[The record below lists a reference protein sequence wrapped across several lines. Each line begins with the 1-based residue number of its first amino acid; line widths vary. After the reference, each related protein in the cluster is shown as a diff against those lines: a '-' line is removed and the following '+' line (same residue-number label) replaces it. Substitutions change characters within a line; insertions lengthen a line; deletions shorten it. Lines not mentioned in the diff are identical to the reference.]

1 MIQLKTKL
9 LATDKTAIVNTFC
22 IKILKGGKSKIAI
35 LGEVILICVN
45 TINIKKHILLKP
57 RFQKRFKVGSIHRA
71 LIVRTN
77 KNFWRIKDLW
87 IKFNENSIVIIS
99 KQIVPLSNR
108 VYGPILQE
116 FCMRWPSLGCVAVC
130 II

>member
-9 LATDKTAIVNTFC
+9 LAADKTAIVNVFC
-22 IKILKGGKSKIAI
+22 IKILKGGKSRIAI

-45 TINIKKHILLKP
+45 TINIKKHLLLKS
-57 RFQKRFKVGSIHRA
+57 RSQKKFKVGSLHRA
-71 LIVRTN
+71 LIIRTK
-77 KNFWRIKDLW
+77 KNFWRIKDLC
-87 IKFNENSIVIIS
+87 IKFNENSIVVIS
-99 KQIVPLSNR
+99 KQVVPLSNR
-108 VYGPILQE
+108 IYGPILRE

>member
-9 LATDKTAIVNTFC
+9 LAADKTAIVNTFC
-22 IKILKGGKSKIAI
+22 IKILKGGKSRIAI

-45 TINIKKHILLKP
+45 SINIKKHILLKP
-57 RFQKRFKVGSIHRA
+57 RFQKKFKVGSIHRG

-77 KNFWRIKDLW
+77 KNFLRIKDLW
-87 IKFNENSIVIIS
+87 IKFSENSVVIIS
-99 KQIVPLSNR
+99 KQVVPLSNK
-108 VYGPILQE
+108 VYGPVLRE
-116 FCMRWPSLGCVAVC
+116 FCMRWPSLGCVAMC

>member
-9 LATDKTAIVNTFC
+9 LVTDKTAIVYAFC

-35 LGEVILICVN
+35 LGEVILVCVSN
-45 TINIKKHILLKP
+45 LNIKKHIKLKP
-57 RFQKRFKVGSIHRA
+57 RFQKLFKVGSIHRG
-71 LIVRTN
+71 LIVRTK

-108 VYGPILQE
+108 IYGPILRE
-116 FCMRWPSLGCVAVC
+116 HCVRYPSLGCITAC

>member
-1 MIQLKTKL
+1 MVQLRTKL

-22 IKILKGGKSKIAI
+22 IKVLKGSGKCKIAI

-45 TINIKKHILLKP
+45 TINIKKHLLLKP

-77 KNFWRIKDLW
+77 KNFRRIKDL
-87 IKFNENSIVIIS
+87 
-99 KQIVPLSNR
+99 
-108 VYGPILQE
+108 
-116 FCMRWPSLGCVAVC
+116 
-130 II
+130 

>member
-9 LATDKTAIVNTFC
+9 LAADKTAINCTFC
-22 IKILKGGKSKIAI
+22 IKILKGGKSRIAV

-45 TINIKKHILLKP
+45 SINIKKHILLKP
-57 RFQKRFKVGSIHRA
+57 RLQKKFKVGSIHRG

-77 KNFWRIKDLW
+77 KNFLRIKDLW
-87 IKFNENSIVIIS
+87 IKFSENSVVVIS

-108 VYGPILQE
+108 VYGPVLRE
-116 FCMRWPSLGCVAVC
+116 FCMRWPSLGCVANC

>member
-9 LATDKTAIVNTFC
+9 LAVDKTAIVNTFC
-22 IKILKGGKSKIAI
+22 IKILKGCKSRIAI
-35 LGEVILICVN
+35 LGEVILVCVN

-57 RFQKRFKVGSIHRA
+57 RFQKKFKVGSIHRA
-71 LIVRTN
+71 LVVRTN
-77 KNFWRIKDLW
+77 KHFWRIKDLW
-87 IKFNENSIVIIS
+87 IKFNENSVVIIS

-108 VYGPILQE
+108 VYGPVLRE
-116 FCMRWPSLGCVAVC
+116 FCMRWPSLGCVSIC

>member
-9 LATDKTAIVNTFC
+9 LAADKTAIVNVFC
-22 IKILKGGKSKIAI
+22 IKILKGGKSRIAI

-45 TINIKKHILLKP
+45 TINIKKHLLLKS
-57 RFQKRFKVGSIHRA
+57 RLQKKFKVGSLHRA
-71 LIVRTN
+71 LIIRTK
-77 KNFWRIKDLW
+77 KNFWRIKDLC
-87 IKFNENSIVIIS
+87 IKFNENSIVVIS
-99 KQIVPLSNR
+99 KQVVPLSNR
-108 VYGPILQE
+108 IYGPILRE

>member
-9 LATDKTAIVNTFC
+9 LVTDKTAIVNTFC
-22 IKILKGGKSKIAI
+22 IKILKGSKCRIAI

-45 TINIKKHILLKP
+45 TINIKKHIMLKP
-57 RFQKRFKVGSIHRA
+57 RLQKKFKVGSIHRG
-71 LIVRTN
+71 LIVRTM

-108 VYGPILQE
+108 VYGPVLRE